1 MNKIQLHE
9 KCFICDERNSHN
21 LNYERHL
28 YHFFDCLSR
37 KEIEILLETLTFE
50 ELMSGGSEKVLEMC

>member
-9 KCFICDERNSHN
+9 KCFIRDERNSHN

-50 ELMSGGSEKVLEMC
+50 ELMSGGSEKVFEMC